1 MIQCEYVNGGQTE
14 NFEIATVADY
24 LGRQTGVVWVDME
37 NPSDEEIGLLTSVF
51 HFHPLAIED
60 VTHGNQRAK
69 VADYDQYVF
78 VVMHE
83 LQPDMGNAIDQ
94 PCIKHTAEIHAFTS
108 NNFIVSIHKEPSD
121 SVATTRKRWHSTM
134 DLHHLGAFALLYL
147 MLDTVVD
154 DYFPAIDAFD
164 DRIDRLEQYVIQPA
178 KQDVRMPEKKGDDGV
193 ERLDV
198 LTALIS
204 VRRSLLETRRFVA
217 PLRDAVNVLL
227 RRAEASQPGGA
238 DPADG
243 ERGERAKV
251 LFTYYQD
258 VYDHTIRIVDTID
271 TYRDLLAGT
280 LDAHLAVASN
290 RLNEIVKV
298 LTSVSI
304 ILMTWAGITSLYG
317 MNFVHMPEL
326 HWKYGYVYAWALMVV
341 TGVVEW
347 IYFRRRKWL

>member
-1 MIQCEYVNGGQTE
+1 MIECEYVNGGQTE
-14 NFEIATVADY
+14 KFEIGAVAEY
-24 LGRQTGVVWVDME
+24 LGRQGGVVWVDME
-37 NPSDEEIGLLTSVF
+37 APSDEEIDLLSSVF

-60 VTHGNQRAK
+60 VQKAGQRAK

-83 LQPDMGNAIDQ
+83 LQPDMGHSIDQ
-94 PCIKHTAEIHAFTS
+94 PCIKHTAEIHAFAG
-108 NNFIVSIHKEPSD
+108 NNFIVSVHREPSE

-178 KQDVRMPEKKGDDGV
+178 KQDVRMPDKREEDSV

-198 LTALIS
+198 LTALIA

-227 RRAEASQPGGA
+227 RRAEASQPSGA
-238 DPADG
+238 NSVDR

-304 ILMTWAGITSLYG
+304 ILMTWSGITGLYG
-317 MNFVHMPEL
+317 MNYENMPEL
-326 HWKYGYVYAWALMVV
+326 HWKYGYFYALTLMIV
-341 TGVVEW
+341 TGVLEW